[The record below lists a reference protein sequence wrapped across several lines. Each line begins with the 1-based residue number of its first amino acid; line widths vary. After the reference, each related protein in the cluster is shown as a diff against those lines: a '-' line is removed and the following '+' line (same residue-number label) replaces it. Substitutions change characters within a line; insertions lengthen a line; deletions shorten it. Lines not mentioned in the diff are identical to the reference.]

1 MQKNVLKS
9 FDESNQN
16 FYKKFDETSQK
27 FLQIM
32 VFIIKNFLLCKFS
45 NFRKF

>member
-1 MQKNVLKS
+1 MQKNVMKS
-9 FDESNQN
+9 LDERNQN
-16 FYKKFDETSQK
+16 FYKKFDQISQK